1 MFYSHSDLFP
11 NLLLFPVRS
20 SHYSRFPSLPFLQW
34 WMGRPLWGCGGVWA
48 RSRGRD
54 HDEAAVRGGQ
64 VLWRL
69 LPEAA
74 AGHQHQE
81 PLVLRV
87 LAVPLPVPA
96 AGSPTGEQELQES
109 LFRWV
114 TIEISCHALN
124 HHPIFFHLAVSKS
137 GGLNLT
143 CVQNWITITNTV
155 YFYSLF
161 FPPWIFP
168 PFALKKVITVNWVL
182 DLLAL
187 YITIQNHSQQ
197 I

>member
-1 MFYSHSDLFP
+1 MAVPSRCGSSSQSELWQCFIHIQIFSLIFYCSLCDHHII
-11 NLLLFPVRS
+11 V
-20 SHYSRFPSLPFLQW
+20 FPSLPFLQW

-48 RSRGRD
+48 RSRGRN

-69 LPEAA
+69 LPKAA

-81 PLVLRV
+81 PLVPRV

-114 TIEISCHALN
+114 TTEISCHAFK

-137 GGLNLT
+137 SGLNLT

-155 YFYSLF
+155 
-161 FPPWIFP
+161 
-168 PFALKKVITVNWVL
+168 
-182 DLLAL
+182 
-187 YITIQNHSQQ
+187 
-197 I
+197 